1 MSTPR
6 RLAVL
11 VLVAV
16 VAVAAACGNRGDVVA
31 VVGDSITALDQG
43 SLEEQLGGDYQLQ
56 ITGNFGKT
64 VAEVLP
70 EATAM
75 VAKDPAQV
83 IVNLGTNDVLQDLP
97 VDSSMSSMQQM
108 VDLFPDA
115 RCIHLVNINEHM
127 VVQDTDTSRA
137 DQASAFNAALDQ
149 LAERNDRVDIIDW
162 NEVAAGALN
171 DAQPPTSTLT
181 VDSIHPTEDG
191 NTELNQLY
199 RSALADCPRF
209 G

>member
-6 RLAVL
+6 RLAILLSAVI
-11 VLVAV
+11 V
-16 VAVAAACGNRGDVVA
+16 VATACSNRGDVVA

-43 SLEEQLGGDYQLQ
+43 LLEEQLGSDYQLQ

-64 VAEVLP
+64 VAEVMP

-75 VAKDPAQV
+75 AAKAPAQV
-83 IVNLGTNDVLQDLP
+83 IINLGTNDVLQDLP
-97 VDSSMSSMQQM
+97 VESSMSSLQQM

-127 VVQDTDTSRA
+127 VVQDTTTSRTE
-137 DQASAFNAALDQ
+137 QATAFNASLDQ
-149 LAERNDRVDIIDW
+149 LAERDDRVDVIDW

-199 RSALADCPRF
+199 RTALADCPRL